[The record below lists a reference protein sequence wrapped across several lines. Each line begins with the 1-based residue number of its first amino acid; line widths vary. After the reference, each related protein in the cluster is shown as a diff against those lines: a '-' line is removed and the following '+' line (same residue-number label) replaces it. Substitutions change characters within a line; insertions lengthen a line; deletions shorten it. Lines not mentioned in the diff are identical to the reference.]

1 MRSRKGEKSVGEERE
16 YKVSGIAPSPQA
28 AGTAD
33 EASDRLL
40 TIPNV
45 ISTIR
50 LCLIPVFLVLLI
62 QGHSIESALVFA
74 LASATDFLDGLIARS
89 THSVSKL
96 GQILDPIV
104 DRALIISVVIGIFL
118 VGRLPLWMLIVI
130 FGRDLY
136 MLIGGGWLL
145 FFHHIR
151 VPVIFLGKLA
161 TTFLFVGFAGML
173 INMPLIPGLGVTAL
187 PWLPGFTAE
196 PVSWGI
202 WFLYAGIVLIC
213 FTTTYYTVKAL
224 SLYKLQLREK
234 RDGKERQSSFAGG
247 VEGNG

>member
-1 MRSRKGEKSVGEERE
+1 MAETRE
-16 YKVSGIAPSPQA
+16 YPKVERKAAFIPQA
-28 AGTAD
+28 TSD
-33 EASDRLL
+33 EEVTNRLL
-40 TIPNV
+40 TVPNA
-45 ISTIR
+45 ISIIR

-62 QGHSIESALVFA
+62 QGHSIASAIVFA
-74 LASATDFLDGLIARS
+74 VASATDFLDGLIARS

-96 GQILDPIV
+96 GQVLDPIV
-104 DRALIISVVIGIFL
+104 DRALIISVVIGIFI

-151 VPVIFLGKLA
+151 VPVIFAGKLA
-161 TTFLFVGFAGML
+161 TTCLFVGFAGML
-173 INMPLIPGLGVTAL
+173 INMPLLPGLGVTTL
-187 PWLPGFTAE
+187 SWLPGFTAE

-224 SLYKLQLREK
+224 SQYKQQLREK
-234 RDGKERQSSFAGG
+234 RDGKGQKTTFAGG
-247 VEGNG
+247 VESNG